1 MPFLDDDRVH
11 LFIIVLLIPLQF
23 FIWNYIHAFQ
33 PDVEPMLRP
42 SIYFKSNP
50 FYLFDYLKNGTT
62 RILRHAI
69 NSISLAK
76 VSLTK
81 IMELISLFPYFP

>member
-33 PDVEPMLRP
+33 ADTESISRP

-50 FYLFDYLKNGTT
+50 FYLFDYLKNGTERVFRKT
-62 RILRHAI
+62 LGYL
-69 NSISLAK
+69 SFAK
-76 VSLTK
+76 VL
-81 IMELISLFPYFP
+81 